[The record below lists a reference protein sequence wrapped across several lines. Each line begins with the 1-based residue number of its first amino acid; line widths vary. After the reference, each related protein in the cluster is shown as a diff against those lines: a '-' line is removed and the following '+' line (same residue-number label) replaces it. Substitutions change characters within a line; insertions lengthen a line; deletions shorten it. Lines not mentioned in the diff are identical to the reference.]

1 MDSRHASGLR
11 STAAIAGHPLHPL
24 LVTFPIAFLI
34 GAFLTDLAFQGT
46 GDAFWAR
53 ASIWLIGAGLVGGA
67 LAAVA
72 GFIDFLGSERI
83 RSLSL
88 VWYHLIGNAIALVL
102 SAISLYLR
110 LASDA
115 PVVTGMEL
123 FLSALVVVI
132 FAVTGWLGGELVFR
146 HGVGMAAERSAAEIE
161 RESQAARELRQ

>member
-1 MDSRHASGLR
+1 MDSRQAFGLR
-11 STAAIAGHPLHPL
+11 STVAIAGHPLHPL

-46 GDAFWAR
+46 SDAFWAR
-53 ASIWLIGAGLVGGA
+53 ASIWLIGAGLVGGV
-67 LAAVA
+67 LAALA
-72 GFIDFLGSERI
+72 GFIDFLASARI

-110 LASDA
+110 IASEA
-115 PVVTGMEL
+115 PVVTGTEL
-123 FLSALVVVI
+123 FLSVLVVVI

-146 HGVGMAAERSAAEIE
+146 HGVGMAAERSAAEID
-161 RESQAARELRQ
+161 REPQAGREYRQ